1 MNEKL
6 HWLTL
11 SGYKFIHLERK
22 KSLILLDR
30 CTIFL
35 SNRCW
40 HNHIKSTSLI
50 LTFTIFIRPAHISPL
65 HFAAASAV
73 VVTVQSKSVKDYSLQ
88 FSVRIT
94 ALFAELK
101 HFDDHNC
108 AKCGKHFPNHTPFW
122 SFSMGM
128 SFHRQ
133 QTTEQGNWQNFIH
146 ALLLMLRMYNWIS
159 PLRKN
164 GLFVQKFVKKSSQS
178 PLKREIKLLFSKLF
192 ILFPGQ

>member
-11 SGYKFIHLERK
+11 SGYKFIHMERK

-35 SNRCW
+35 SNPCW

-50 LTFTIFIRPAHISPL
+50 LSFTIFIRPAHISPL

-88 FSVRIT
+88 FSVQIT

-108 AKCGKHFPNHTPFW
+108 AKCGKHFPNRTPFW
-122 SFSMGM
+122 SFSNG
-128 SFHRQ
+128 HV
-133 QTTEQGNWQNFIH
+133 
-146 ALLLMLRMYNWIS
+146 IS
-159 PLRKN
+159 PTTNHWTGKLTEFHSCIATDVSWI
-164 GLFVQKFVKKSSQS
+164 GFLHFQKMAYLCKSLWNNRVKV
-178 PLKREIKLLFSKLF
+178 L
-192 ILFPGQ
+192 

>member
-1 MNEKL
+1 MKSCTDWHCL
-6 HWLTL
+6 DT
-11 SGYKFIHLERK
+11 SSFIWKEK

-30 CTIFL
+30 WTIFL
-35 SNRCW
+35 SNPCW

-88 FSVRIT
+88 FSVQIT

-108 AKCGKHFPNHTPFW
+108 AKCGKHFPNRTPFW
-122 SFSMGM
+122 SFSNG
-128 SFHRQ
+128 HV
-133 QTTEQGNWQNFIH
+133 
-146 ALLLMLRMYNWIS
+146 IS
-159 PLRKN
+159 PTTNHWTGKLTEFHSCIATDVTDVSWI
-164 GLFVQKFVKKSSQS
+164 GFLHFQKMAYLCKSLWNNRVKV
-178 PLKREIKLLFSKLF
+178 L
-192 ILFPGQ
+192 